1 MRVFVKG
8 DIHGETVDLEKF
20 CEKNKLT
27 EDDVIV
33 LLGDTGINYFGH
45 CGDVGRDIRLKT
57 KLSNIPVTFFILN
70 GNHDNKP
77 QNTGLYTTDT
87 FFDNEVFVEEKFP
100 KLKIAK
106 DGLVYNINGSKTF
119 VCGGAYSVDKFYR
132 ISRGLNWFEDEQ
144 PSDEIK
150 TLSELNLEKENW
162 KVDYVLTHTCP
173 IGFEPTELFLDC
185 ISQDN
190 VDKTTEIWLRK
201 IGMNLD
207 YQHWYFGHFHGD
219 RNINYKTSI
228 LFKDFLEFGK
238 HFKEEVGQ

>member
-8 DIHGETVDLEKF
+8 DIHGETVDLENF
-20 CEKNKLT
+20 CKDNCLT
-27 EDDVIV
+27 EDDVVI
-33 LLGDTGINYFGH
+33 LLGDTGINYFGYY
-45 CGDVGRDIRLKT
+45 GDVGRDTRLKT

-77 QNTGLYTTDT
+77 QNTGLYIIDT

-119 VCGGAYSVDKFYR
+119 VCGGAYSVDKFHR
-132 ISRGLNWFEDEQ
+132 LSRGLNWFEDEQ

-162 KVDYVLTHTCP
+162 KVDCVLTHTCP

-201 IGMNLD
+201 IEMNLD

-238 HFKEEVGQ
+238 HFKEEVI